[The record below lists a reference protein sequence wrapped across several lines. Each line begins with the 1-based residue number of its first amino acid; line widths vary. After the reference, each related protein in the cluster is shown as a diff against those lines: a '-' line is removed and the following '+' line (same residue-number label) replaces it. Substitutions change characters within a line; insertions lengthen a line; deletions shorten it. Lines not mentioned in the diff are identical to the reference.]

1 MSEDIDNWDTHSL
14 QPYVSEFIKPFSERD
29 PGWEYS
35 LTDIFQ
41 ETFALILWK
50 LQEEYHLDYQTAFL
64 LAGEWRV
71 IGRKRI
77 KRMFGIDNDDEL
89 RGELWKTHP
98 ELDII
103 EKELP
108 KRNLPRIRPMSQD
121 MSWDE
126 MTFDDLL
133 P

>member
-1 MSEDIDNWDTHSL
+1 MIEGIDNWDTHSL

-77 KRMFGIDNDDEL
+77 KRMFGIDNDDEV

-98 ELDII
+98 ELEII
-103 EKELP
+103 EKSLP

>member
-1 MSEDIDNWDTHSL
+1 MIEGIDNWDTHSL

-89 RGELWKTHP
+89 RGELWKTHT
-98 ELDII
+98 ELEII
-103 EKELP
+103 EKSLP